1 MEAWCVVSGGAI
13 VHLSSG
19 SSFPVFLVK
28 SLCGRWDC
36 PLLSPSA
43 ARVVVPLSSIAFWN
57 AGVKGG
63 DYEE

>member
-1 MEAWCVVSGGAI
+1 MEAWCVVSGGTI
-13 VHLSSG
+13 VHLS

-43 ARVVVPLSSIAFWN
+43 ARVVPLSSIAFRN

-63 DYEE
+63 DDEE